1 MSSTTVSVLVDGR
14 RRKKKKKEDE
24 QWKTGHGG
32 VPRPETEYTEMHKL
46 AKVDLG
52 TSVTR

>member
-14 RRKKKKKEDE
+14 RRKKKKEDE

-52 TSVTR
+52 RSVTR